1 MKNSTSTLLLICTV
15 LTFSGCSTHS
25 WWIIDDT
32 VSTQAVPSRAFAH
45 ANKVFLT
52 DTPLPASV
60 EYESLGPI
68 DAGKVTTSN
77 TEDLLIL
84 MANRCREVGAN
95 AVINLKTW
103 RQPSGWSWNAT
114 HGSGAAIR
122 IADTNS
128 LVGLTGY
135 WY

>member
-1 MKNSTSTLLLICTV
+1 MKSISSSLLLICTV

-25 WWIIDDT
+25 IWIATDT
-32 VSTQAVPSRAFAH
+32 VSTQMVSGRFPAH
-45 ANKVFLT
+45 THKVFLT
-52 DTPLPASV
+52 DELLPASV
-60 EYESLGPI
+60 KYESIGKI

-77 TEDLLIL
+77 TEELLIL
-84 MANRCREVGAN
+84 IADGSRKAGAD

-103 RQPSGWSWNAT
+103 RQPSGWSWNAP
-114 HGSGAAIR
+114 HGSGELIR